1 MSALKEAI
9 NLQKRQISRI
19 IIEVKKI
26 IINKLAEKIS
36 NLSKNGQ
43 LKFIYNIPHYVFGF
57 PRYNIDEISEY
68 ILQSLIKE
76 GYCAFKVDSSKIFIS
91 WDIHDVNI
99 FTKEKKKKKKQF
111 ESLLP
116 IINIQ

>member
-9 NLQKRQISRI
+9 NLQKRQISRLV
-19 IIEVKKI
+19 ELKKV

-43 LKFIYNIPHYVFGF
+43 LKFIYSVPPYIFGF
-57 PRYNIDEISEY
+57 PKYNIDDLSDY
-68 ILQSLIKE
+68 VLQSLIKE
-76 GYCAFKVDSSKIFIS
+76 GYCAVKIDTYKIFIS
-91 WDIHDVNI
+91 WDIKDVNYFI
-99 FTKEKKKKKKQF
+99 KEKKKKKKQL

-116 IINIQ
+116 IINIT